1 MMIDFRRAFWVRCAG
16 EKPTLIWYDFGR
28 FSMAGMAFAMHLKMK
43 QNELRAYIDSRAR
56 ELAESGKHLNWLS
69 IETHLRLVEGLTEA
83 RAILDRE
90 WYRDYLDGLCVAAQ
104 RRVKAA
110 RDAQLPPNSAE

>member
-1 MMIDFRRAFWVRCAG
+1 MITGAFSTAG
-16 EKPTLIWYDFGR
+16 
-28 FSMAGMAFAMHLKMK
+28 AAFAMRPKMK

-56 ELAESGKHLNWLS
+56 ELAESGKYLNWLS
-69 IETHLRLVEGLTEA
+69 VETQLRLVEGLTEA

-110 RDAQLPPNSAE
+110 RDALPPNSTE

>member
-1 MMIDFRRAFWVRCAG
+1 MISGAFSLAG
-16 EKPTLIWYDFGR
+16 
-28 FSMAGMAFAMHLKMK
+28 AAFAMRPKMK

-56 ELAESGKHLNWLS
+56 ELAESGKYLNWLS
-69 IETHLRLVEGLTEA
+69 IETQLRLVEGLTEA

-104 RRVKAA
+104 RRMKAA
-110 RDAQLPPNSAE
+110 RDAQRPPNSAE